1 MKFAFVHLQN
11 KRIMDIESFREYC
24 LSLPGTTEGMKW
36 DHLCFMIEEKIYV
49 IVAIDS
55 GSSFSI
61 KCNPDDFDALTARDG
76 IAQAYHLAKRQWI
89 QVASLDVLNDKELK
103 SLVAQ
108 SRALVL
114 AKLSKKTQAKYQ
126 EL

>member
-1 MKFAFVHLQN
+1 
-11 KRIMDIESFREYC
+11 MDIESFREYC

-36 DHLCFMIEEKIYV
+36 DHLCFMIEEKIFV
-49 IVAIDS
+49 IADIDT

-89 QVASLDVLNDKELK
+89 QIENLDVLNDNELK
-103 SLVAQ
+103 ARVAE

-114 AKLSKKTQAKYQ
+114 AKLPKKTQAKYT
-126 EL
+126 

>member
-1 MKFAFVHLQN
+1 
-11 KRIMDIESFREYC
+11 MDIESFREYC

-36 DHLCFMIEEKIYV
+36 DHLCFMIEEKIFV
-49 IVAIDS
+49 IADIDT
-55 GSSFSI
+55 GSRFSI

-89 QVASLDVLNDKELK
+89 QIENLDVLNDKELK
-103 SLVAQ
+103 ARVAD

-114 AKLSKKTQAKYQ
+114 AKLPKKIQAKYIS
-126 EL
+126 E

>member
-1 MKFAFVHLQN
+1 
-11 KRIMDIESFREYC
+11 MDIESFREYC
-24 LSLPGTTEGMKW
+24 LSLQGTTEGMKW

-49 IVAIDS
+49 IADIDT
-55 GSSFSI
+55 GSHFSI

-89 QVASLDVLNDKELK
+89 QVENLDVLNDQELK
-103 SLVAQ
+103 KLVAA

-114 AKLSKKTQAKYQ
+114 AKLPKKTQAKYAIS
-126 EL
+126 

>member
-1 MKFAFVHLQN
+1 
-11 KRIMDIESFREYC
+11 MDIESFREYC

-36 DHLCFMIEEKIYV
+36 DHLCFMIEEKIFV
-49 IVAIDS
+49 IADIDT

-89 QVASLDVLNDKELK
+89 QVENLDVLNDKELK
-103 SLVAQ
+103 ARVAE
-108 SRALVL
+108 SRASVL
-114 AKLSKKTQAKYQ
+114 AKLPKKTQAKYA
-126 EL
+126 